1 MKDNDNITP
10 DWAFETQAIRTGSI
24 RSSEREHSEA
34 IYLTSSFA
42 YDSAAQAQAVF
53 AGDEEGNVYSRY
65 TNPSIKMFEDR
76 MAALEGGEMAC
87 ASSSGMAAILG
98 MCMALLKAGDHV
110 ICSRSVFGTTFTIFA
125 KYLDKFGVKTTFV
138 DFTDYKQWEDALR
151 PETKLLFLET
161 PSNPRGEVV
170 DLERMATIAH
180 SKPHGGKAWLMVDNC
195 FCTPALQQPLKL
207 GADIVVHSATK
218 YIDGQGR
225 CMGGVAVGRAELIGE
240 MHLWQRAAGACLS
253 PFNAWNFY
261 KGLETLSLRME
272 AHCRNTMALAKW
284 LDEHPAVE
292 QVHYSGLPNHP
303 GHELAKRQQ
312 KGFGGVL
319 AFEVRG
325 GREEAW
331 TVLDHVQ
338 IMSRTANLGDTRTTI
353 THPATTTHCRLSD
366 EDKARSGITENLVR
380 IAVGLEN
387 IDDLKRDLERGLSQ
401 L

>member
-1 MKDNDNITP
+1 MKESDVSNDQEQ
-10 DWAFETQAIRTGSI
+10 WAFETQAIRSGVI
-24 RSSEREHSEA
+24 RSGQREHSEA
-34 IYLTSSFA
+34 LYLTSSFT
-42 YDSAAQAQAVF
+42 YESAEQAQAVF

-65 TNPSIKMFEDR
+65 TNPSVKMFEDR
-76 MAALEGGEMAC
+76 MAALEGGELAC

-110 ICSRSVFGTTFTIFA
+110 ICSRSVFGTTVTIFA

-138 DFTDYKQWEDALR
+138 DFTDYQQWRDAMR

-161 PSNPRGEVV
+161 PSNPLGEVV
-170 DLERMATIAH
+170 DLELMAQIAH
-180 SKPHGGKAWLMVDNC
+180 ENEALLMVDNC
-195 FCTPALQQPLKL
+195 FCTPALQKPLEL

-218 YIDGQGR
+218 FIDGQGR
-225 CMGGVAVGRAELIGE
+225 CMGGVAVGSKELVGE
-240 MHLWQRAAGACLS
+240 IHLWQRAAGATMS

-261 KGLETLSLRME
+261 KGLETLSIRME
-272 AHCRNTMALAKW
+272 AHCRNTLALAQW
-284 LDEHPAVE
+284 LDAHPKVE
-292 QVHYSGLPNHP
+292 KVHYSGLESHP

-312 KGFGGVL
+312 KAFGGVL
-319 AFEVRG
+319 AFQVKG

-331 TVLDHVQ
+331 KVMDGVTV
-338 IMSRTANLGDTRTTI
+338 MSRTANLGDTRTTI

-366 EDKARSGITENLVR
+366 EDKARAGISENLIR

-387 IDDLKRDLERGLSQ
+387 VDDLKADLEKGLSQ